1 MSYPSDITSYVDEI
15 TSEFKEYAI
24 LEFSFPHDFLD
35 LFEEA
40 LCKRSLDKWIIDSE
54 NFKISGEE
62 LAEIAQFVTTQT
74 HINALMKKGL
84 VDGIEDETGE
94 MVYFP
99 TEKGREL
106 NVKDI

>member
-1 MSYPSDITSYVDEI
+1 MSYPVDITSYVNEI
-15 TSEFKEYAI
+15 TSEFKEYAV
-24 LEFSFPHDFLD
+24 LEFSFPNDFLD

-40 LCKRSLDKWIIDSE
+40 LYKNCLDKWIIDSE
-54 NFKISGEE
+54 NFRISGEE
-62 LAEIAQFVTTQT
+62 LADIAKFITTQA

-106 NVKDI
+106 NIKHL